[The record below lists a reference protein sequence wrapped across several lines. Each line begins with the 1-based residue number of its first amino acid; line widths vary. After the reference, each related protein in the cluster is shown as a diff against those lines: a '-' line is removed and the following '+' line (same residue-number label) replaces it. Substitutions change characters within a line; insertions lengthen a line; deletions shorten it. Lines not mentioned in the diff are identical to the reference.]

1 MAEEVETG
9 DSALLAC
16 AIRGTTV
23 YLDTD
28 NLFLFKLYIT
38 SGMILS

>member
-1 MAEEVETG
+1 MAKEVETG

-23 YLDTD
+23 HLGTD
-28 NLFLFKLYIT
+28 YRSFF
-38 SGMILS
+38 